1 MFETIQGEKI
11 DGTVSVR
18 RGRTMTVIDGD
29 GHAHLCWLVGESN
42 PVRAVSFIS
51 DKRFKK
57 QKKERNNNNKTY
69 PCRIIYPDGTIKDYP
84 TLSGAAHDLDT
95 TRTSVRGF
103 VARGTVINRGKF
115 RGCRFER
122 IMEG

>member
-1 MFETIQGEKI
+1 MFTTIYGEKI
-11 DGTVSVR
+11 NGTVSVR
-18 RGRTMTVIDGD
+18 RGRTMTVVDDTGYR
-29 GHAHLCWLVGESN
+29 HLCWLVGESE
-42 PVRAVSFIS
+42 PIKAETYIP
-51 DKRFKK
+51 DKRETK
-57 QKKERNNNNKTY
+57 KKERDYNNKTY

-84 TLSGAAHDLDT
+84 TLSNAAYDLDT
-95 TRTSVRGF
+95 SRTSVRGF